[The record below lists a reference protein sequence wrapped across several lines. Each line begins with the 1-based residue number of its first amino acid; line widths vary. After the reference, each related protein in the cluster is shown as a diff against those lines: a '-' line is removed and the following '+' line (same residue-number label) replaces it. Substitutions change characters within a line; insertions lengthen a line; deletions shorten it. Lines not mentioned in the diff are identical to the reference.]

1 VRRWRTRFADKGVGG
16 VGVIAAGRGPKPSI
30 PAGTVEE
37 VLRLTHKERP
47 ADGSTHRS
55 TRSMAARV
63 GIGKDTV
70 AKIWADHEE
79 LKPWKVD
86 TFTISNDP
94 AAAASNLPP
103 PSSDSARRE
112 AQASIRSTL
121 TAARRSP
128 DQARAALA
136 VRQHRLPP
144 CSTESPSAAERRQLQ
159 ARDGPRRPSR
169 RPEVVQLRLR

>member
-1 VRRWRTRFADKGVGG
+1 
-16 VGVIAAGRGPKPSI
+16 VIAAGRGRKPSI

-47 ADGSTHRS
+47 ADGSTHWS

-70 AKIWADHEE
+70 AKIWADHE

-86 TFTISNDP
+86 TFKISNDP

-103 PSSDSARRE
+103 PSSDSAAPRSPSKYQVNPLLQPGDRQIKH
-112 AQASIRSTL
+112 APRLLFASIACRPAPQKAHQQQNVSSFKPGT
-121 TAARRSP
+121 
-128 DQARAALA
+128 DLA
-136 VRQHRLPP
+136 
-144 CSTESPSAAERRQLQ
+144 
-159 ARDGPRRPSR
+159 RPSR

>member
-1 VRRWRTRFADKGVGG
+1 
-16 VGVIAAGRGPKPSI
+16 
-30 PAGTVEE
+30 
-37 VLRLTHKERP
+37 
-47 ADGSTHRS
+47 
-55 TRSMAARV
+55 MAARV

-144 CSTESPSAAERRQLQ
+144 CPQKAHQQQNVGSFKPGTDLAGLLAGLK
-159 ARDGPRRPSR
+159 
-169 RPEVVQLRLR
+169 